1 MWIVCDFVSGVLSNS
16 FQYKQIISIT
26 FAIWRIPVS
35 FSRRGG
41 NTTVFLHNSS
51 LTSQRKFQDI
61 ADNIT
66 EVKSRVVVHQNKE
79 ITVSNYQGPKVRS
92 FIPRVI
98 GSRRTCFQCSYKE
111 GDHDFS
117 DKLLESLNGAM
128 LGYVRQLNFKN
139 CPVLLELFAED
150 HPNTTLW

>member
-1 MWIVCDFVSGVLSNS
+1 MWIVCDFVSGVVSNS

-35 FSRRGG
+35 FCRRGG

-79 ITVSNYQGPKVRS
+79 ITVSNY
-92 FIPRVI
+92 
-98 GSRRTCFQCSYKE
+98 
-111 GDHDFS
+111 
-117 DKLLESLNGAM
+117 
-128 LGYVRQLNFKN
+128 
-139 CPVLLELFAED
+139 
-150 HPNTTLW
+150 

>member
-1 MWIVCDFVSGVLSNS
+1 M
-16 FQYKQIISIT
+16 
-26 FAIWRIPVS
+26 VS

-51 LTSQRKFQDI
+51 LTSQRNIQDI

-79 ITVSNYQGPKVRS
+79 ITVSNYLGPKVKS

-98 GSRRTCFQCSYKE
+98 GSRRTCLQCSYKE
-111 GDHDFS
+111 GDQDFS
-117 DKLLESLNGAM
+117 DKVLESLKGLCLAICVN
-128 LGYVRQLNFKN
+128 
-139 CPVLLELFAED
+139 
-150 HPNTTLW
+150 